1 MAHVAHAEHA
11 WASVEQ
17 LHALELARRGGAAAA
32 AASASSSSFAAAVA
46 AAEDAATARW
56 HAHSRRCVAR
66 RRFAAAA
73 GPLLSFSPTPHR
85 RHPPLSLSLPLYPP
99 PQ

>member
-1 MAHVAHAEHA
+1 MAHLAHAEHA

-32 AASASSSSFAAAVA
+32 AASAASSSSLA

-85 RHPPLSLSLPLYPP
+85 RHPPLSLSLPHYPP